1 MLSQPRKAQGLGA
14 QLRAIR
20 QDRTELLAQDV
31 ARQLDWSPAKMSR
44 LETGKQ
50 PISSDEVAAVLAI
63 LGVVGAERDRLMA
76 MARTPD
82 EPAWLDPVLRHA
94 LPGTSITLSAYEDEA
109 TAITDWSPLLI
120 PGFLQTMDYGRAFM
134 LADGIPETAI
144 GARLMARQHRQQL
157 LNQVPYTAFIDEAVL
172 HRRVGDERVR
182 RNQLRHLLDMGEQDN
197 ITIRLVAIN
206 SEIHSGLVSPFL
218 LLEFE
223 AKPPIVHVE
232 LSRSGVFF
240 TEESETEP
248 YTATLTR
255 LVSISKE
262 KADSL
267 RAIQAMLEE
276 RGLDR

>member
-1 MLSQPRKAQGLGA
+1 MSQPRKAQGLGA

-20 QDRTELLAQDV
+20 TDRTDLLAKDV
-31 ARQLDWSPAKMSR
+31 AQRLGWSASKMSR
-44 LETGKQ
+44 LETGQQ
-50 PISSDEVAAVLAI
+50 PISSEEVAAVLAI
-63 LGVVGAERDRLMA
+63 LGVVGDEHARLMA

-94 LPGTSITLSAYEDEA
+94 LPGTSITLSAYEAEA

-157 LNQVPYTAFIDEAVL
+157 LGRVSYTAFIDEAVL

-197 ITIRLVAIN
+197 VTIRLIAVN

-218 LLEFE
+218 LLEFDE
-223 AKPPIVHVE
+223 KPPIVHVE
-232 LSRSGVFF
+232 LSRSGVFLS
-240 TEESETEP
+240 EESETEP
-248 YTATLTR
+248 YTATRSR
-255 LVSISKE
+255 LVSISTE

-267 RAIQAMLEE
+267 RAIKAMLEE
-276 RGLDR
+276 KGPDR